1 MSSVSANSLV
11 RSVNIV
17 DGEIVNA
24 DVAALA
30 AIAYSKL
37 NLAGGIVNA
46 DVNAAAAIAYSKLNL
61 ATSIATGDLA
71 NLAVTE
77 GKLAASAVAQ
87 GKLKST
93 TASGSTT
100 ATSYSLTGA
109 QYSWWTFSSTFTGS
123 SSDQSLRILGGGG
136 DRGAGVIDCTEWGYG
151 SAPPGGTTAYFDER
165 YIQASP
171 PYNNGPLFVHLAFDS
186 LGEIVHSRVA
196 PDPIYAYHGPTDI
209 TPQYYKN
216 GKPYRMVKMLGGV
229 PFKTAIKNPAVRMA
243 LINGDIAPTK
253 IETEITLDYKD
264 SDKNLMPHPFIG
276 ADLTGLTV
284 VTLEPGTTLMQRFAE
299 FCDAGEARE
308 VRKIIL
314 ENYLNIIKTP
324 LPIPGIP
331 AGVVAYRAS
340 LKLTP

>member
-71 NLAVTE
+71 DLAVTE

-93 TASGSTT
+93 TASGSQSILAQGTYT
-100 ATSYSLTGA
+100 LTGGT
-109 QYSWWTFSSTFTGS
+109 YSWWTFSAQNVT
-123 SSDQSLRILGGGG
+123 
-136 DRGAGVIDCTEWGYG
+136 AGVAWGNGDVAAGALGIRMPDDANNTVYV
-151 SAPPGGTTAYFDER
+151 DER
-165 YIQASP
+165 YVQASP
-171 PYNNGPLFVHLAFDS
+171 PYNNGPLFVHLAIDS
-186 LGEIVHSRVA
+186 LGKIVHSRVA

-229 PFKTAIKNPAVRMA
+229 PFKTAIKDPAVRMA

-264 SDKNLMPHPFIG
+264 GDKNLMPHPFIG